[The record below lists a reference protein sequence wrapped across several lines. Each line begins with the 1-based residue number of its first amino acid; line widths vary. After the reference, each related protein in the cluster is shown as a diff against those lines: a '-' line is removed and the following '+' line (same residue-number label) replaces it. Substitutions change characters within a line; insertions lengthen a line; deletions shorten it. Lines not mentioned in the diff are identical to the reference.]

1 MFDVYRTVTVDKK
14 LKELTNKPDQ
24 FQDFDFISL
33 WQIRFDNA
41 IAITVF
47 IAWVKV
53 FINQFRKVKEILQYN
68 WNKILKKIK
77 FNLKFSF
84 LAF

>member
-53 FINQFRKVKEILQYN
+53 FLKSVKKSKGNFAIQLE
-68 WNKILKKIK
+68 
-77 FNLKFSF
+77 
-84 LAF
+84 

>member
-1 MFDVYRTVTVDKK
+1 MVILISIVILVFDVYRTVTVDRK
-14 LKELTNKPDQ
+14 LQELTNKPDQ

-53 FINQFRKVKEILQYN
+53 F
-68 WNKILKKIK
+68 LK
-77 FNLKFSF
+77 S
-84 LAF
+84 A

>member
-1 MFDVYRTVTVDKK
+1 MVIIISIVILVFDVYRTVTVDKK

-53 FINQFRKVKEILQYN
+53 F
-68 WNKILKKIK
+68 LKSVQKSKGNFAIQ
-77 FNLKFSF
+77 LE
-84 LAF
+84 

>member
-14 LKELTNKPDQ
+14 LKELTKKPDQ

-53 FINQFRKVKEILQYN
+53 F
-68 WNKILKKIK
+68 LKTVQKSKGNFAIQ
-77 FNLKFSF
+77 LE
-84 LAF
+84 

>member
-53 FINQFRKVKEILQYN
+53 FLKTVQKSKVNFAIQLE
-68 WNKILKKIK
+68 
-77 FNLKFSF
+77 
-84 LAF
+84 

>member
-1 MFDVYRTVTVDKK
+1 MVFDVYRTVTVDKK

-53 FINQFRKVKEILQYN
+53 F
-68 WNKILKKIK
+68 LKTVQKSKGNFAIQ
-77 FNLKFSF
+77 LE
-84 LAF
+84 

>member
-53 FINQFRKVKEILQYN
+53 F
-68 WNKILKKIK
+68 LKSVQKSKGNFAIQ
-77 FNLKFSF
+77 LE
-84 LAF
+84 

>member
-33 WQIRFDNA
+33 WQMRFDNA

-53 FINQFRKVKEILQYN
+53 F
-68 WNKILKKIK
+68 LKTVQKSKGNFAIQ
-77 FNLKFSF
+77 LE
-84 LAF
+84 

>member
-77 FNLKFSF
+77 LNLKFSF

>member
-1 MFDVYRTVTVDKK
+1 MVFDVYRTVTVDKK

-53 FINQFRKVKEILQYN
+53 F
-68 WNKILKKIK
+68 LKSVQKSKGHFAIQ
-77 FNLKFSF
+77 LE
-84 LAF
+84 

>member
-1 MFDVYRTVTVDKK
+1 MFDVYRIVTVDKK

-53 FINQFRKVKEILQYN
+53 FLKTVQKSKVNFAIQLE
-68 WNKILKKIK
+68 
-77 FNLKFSF
+77 
-84 LAF
+84 

>member
-53 FINQFRKVKEILQYN
+53 F
-68 WNKILKKIK
+68 LKTVQKSKGNFAIQ
-77 FNLKFSF
+77 LE
-84 LAF
+84 

>member
-68 WNKILKKIK
+68 WNKI
-77 FNLKFSF
+77 
-84 LAF
+84 

>member
-1 MFDVYRTVTVDKK
+1 MVFDVYRTVTVDRK

-33 WQIRFDNA
+33 CQIRFDNA

-53 FINQFRKVKEILQYN
+53 FLKSIQKSKGKFCNAIEIN
-68 WNKILKKIK
+68 
-77 FNLKFSF
+77 
-84 LAF
+84 

>member
-77 FNLKFSF
+77 LNLKFSF
-84 LAF
+84 SAF